1 MARTKRK
8 DGPGTVAT
16 SSTSATKA
24 PKSKQEAPYSVTP
37 TLNER
42 LRKHFKWVF
51 ALLAIV
57 FALMFVVAGVGT
69 GGPSIIDMLGNS
81 GGSSDTPAAVP
92 ANTAV
97 KDALAKTKSAPDDP
111 QAWLA
116 LAEAYVNTGAFTDVP
131 AAAEKAAELA
141 PTDAAVQGAIADVY
155 LALAGA
161 ALQEAQ
167 TEYAAAQANSNL
179 AGRPAVPLSVIP
191 GQSNGATQFQTAQE
205 SISNTV
211 MAAASAKVTPLQTE
225 ATDAYQAAVVAQTIV
240 TELEPTDPAAFF
252 RLGQISSAANDS
264 VVAIAAYKKFVKLAP
279 NDPLTSK
286 VKEEITRLEK
296 AAAALPLTQ

>member
-16 SSTSATKA
+16 SSTSASKS

-37 TLNER
+37 TMNER
-42 LRKHFKWVF
+42 LRGHFKWVF

-69 GGPSIIDMLGNS
+69 SGPSIIDMLGNS
-81 GGSSDTPAAVP
+81 GGGSDTPAAVP

-111 QAWLA
+111 QSWLA
-116 LAEAYVNTGAFTDVP
+116 LAQAYVNTGALTDVS
-131 AAAEKAAELA
+131 AAAEKAAALA
-141 PTDAAVQGAIADVY
+141 PTDAVVQGAIADVY
-155 LALAGA
+155 LALAAA

-167 TEYAAAQANSNL
+167 TEYAAAQAEGNV
-179 AGRPAVPLSVIP
+179 AGRPAVPLAVIP

-205 SISNTV
+205 SISSTV

-225 ATDAYQAAVVAQTIV
+225 ATDAYQAAVVAQRIV

-264 VVAIAAYKKFVKLAP
+264 AVAIAAYKKFVKLAP

>member
-1 MARTKRK
+1 
-8 DGPGTVAT
+8 
-16 SSTSATKA
+16 
-24 PKSKQEAPYSVTP
+24 
-37 TLNER
+37 
-42 LRKHFKWVF
+42 
-51 ALLAIV
+51 
-57 FALMFVVAGVGT
+57 
-69 GGPSIIDMLGNS
+69 MLGNS
-81 GGSSDTPAAVP
+81 GGGSDTPAAVP

-97 KDALAKTKSAPDDP
+97 KDALAETKSAPDDP

-141 PTDAAVQGAIADVY
+141 PKDAAVQGAIADVY

-167 TEYAAAQANSNL
+167 TEYATAQANSNL

>member
-16 SSTSATKA
+16 SSTSATKSS
-24 PKSKQEAPYSVTP
+24 KSKQEAPYSVTP

-57 FALMFVVAGVGT
+57 FALMFVIAGVGT

-97 KDALAKTKSAPDDP
+97 KDALAETKSAPDDP

-205 SISNTV
+205 SISSAV
-211 MAAASAKVTPLQTE
+211 MMAASAKVTPLQTE

-240 TELEPTDPAAFF
+240 TVLEPTDPAAFF
-252 RLGQISSAANDS
+252 RLGQISSAAHDS
-264 VVAIAAYKKFVKLAP
+264 AAAIAAYKKFVKLAP

>member
-97 KDALAKTKSAPDDP
+97 KDALAETKSAPDDP

-225 ATDAYQAAVVAQTIV
+225 ATDAYQAAVVSQTIV

>member
-16 SSTSATKA
+16 SA
-24 PKSKQEAPYSVTP
+24 PKSSKSKQEAPYSVTP
-37 TLNER
+37 TMNER
-42 LRKHFKWVF
+42 LRGHFKWVF

-69 GGPSIIDMLGNS
+69 SGPSILDMLGNS
-81 GGSSDTPAAVP
+81 GGSSDAPASVP

-97 KDALAKTKSAPDDP
+97 KDALAKTKSAPNDP
-111 QAWLA
+111 QSWLA
-116 LAEAYVNTGAFTDVP
+116 LAQAYVNTGALTDVP

-141 PTDAAVQGAIADVY
+141 PKDAAVQGAVADVY
-155 LALAGA
+155 LALAAA

-167 TEYAAAQANSNL
+167 TEYAAAQAKSNL

-191 GQSNGATQFQTAQE
+191 GQSNGETPFQTAQQ
-205 SISNTV
+205 SISSAV
-211 MAAASAKVTPLQTE
+211 MAEASAKVAPLQTE

-252 RLGQISSAANDS
+252 RLGQISSAANDTAA
-264 VVAIAAYKKFVKLAP
+264 AIAAYKTFVKLAP

-286 VKEEITRLEK
+286 VKEEIDRLTK
-296 AAAALPLTQ
+296 ASAGLPVGQ

>member
-16 SSTSATKA
+16 SATKS

-81 GGSSDTPAAVP
+81 GGGSDTPAAVP

-97 KDALAKTKSAPDDP
+97 KDALAETKSAPEDP

-141 PTDAAVQGAIADVY
+141 PKDAAVQGSIADVY
-155 LALAGA
+155 LAEAAA

-167 TEYAAAQANSNL
+167 TEYAAAQAKSNV

-191 GQSNGATQFQTAQE
+191 GQSNGVTQFQTAQE
-205 SISNTV
+205 TISNTV
-211 MAAASAKVTPLQTE
+211 MSEASAKVAPLQTQ

-240 TELEPTDPAAFF
+240 TILEPTDPAAFF

-264 VVAIAAYKKFVKLAP
+264 AAAIAAYKRFVKLAP
-279 NDPLTSK
+279 NDPLTGK
-286 VKEEITRLEK
+286 VKEEIVRLEQ
-296 AAAALPLTQ
+296 ASAALPLVQ

>member
-111 QAWLA
+111 QSWLA

-179 AGRPAVPLSVIP
+179 AGRPAVPLSVLP

>member
-97 KDALAKTKSAPDDP
+97 KDALAETKSAPDDP

>member
-16 SSTSATKA
+16 SATKS

-81 GGSSDTPAAVP
+81 GGGSDTPAAVP

-97 KDALAKTKSAPDDP
+97 KDALAETKSAPEDP

-141 PTDAAVQGAIADVY
+141 PKDAAVQGSIADVY

-167 TEYAAAQANSNL
+167 TEYAAAQAKSYL

-191 GQSNGATQFQTAQE
+191 GQSNGVTEFQTAQE
-205 SISNTV
+205 SISNAV
-211 MAAASAKVTPLQTE
+211 MSEATAKVGPLQTE

-240 TELEPTDPAAFF
+240 TVLEPTDPAAFF

-264 VVAIAAYKKFVKLAP
+264 IAAIAAYRRFVKLAP
-279 NDPLTSK
+279 NDPLTGK
-286 VKEEITRLEK
+286 VKEEIVRLTE
-296 AAAALPLTQ
+296 ASAGLPLAQ

>member
-1 MARTKRK
+1 
-8 DGPGTVAT
+8 VAT
-16 SSTSATKA
+16 SSTSATKS

-97 KDALAKTKSAPDDP
+97 KDALAETKSAPDDP

-141 PTDAAVQGAIADVY
+141 PKDAAVQGAIADVY

-264 VVAIAAYKKFVKLAP
+264 AVAIAAYKKFVKLAP

-286 VKEEITRLEK
+286 VKEEIARLEK
-296 AAAALPLTQ
+296 AAAALPLAQ

>member
-111 QAWLA
+111 QSWLA

-141 PTDAAVQGAIADVY
+141 PKDAAVQGAIADVY

-167 TEYAAAQANSNL
+167 TEYATAQANSNL

>member
-1 MARTKRK
+1 MARTNRK
-8 DGPGTVAT
+8 NGPGTVTT
-16 SSTSATKA
+16 STTSATKSS
-24 PKSKQEAPYSVTP
+24 KSKQEAPYSVTP

-81 GGSSDTPAAVP
+81 GGSDAPATVP

-97 KDALAKTKSAPDDP
+97 KDALAETKSAPEDP

-141 PTDAAVQGAIADVY
+141 PEDAAVQGAIADVY

-167 TEYAAAQANSNL
+167 TEYAEAQAKSNL

-205 SISNTV
+205 IISSTV
-211 MAAASAKVTPLQTE
+211 MSEASAKVGPLQTE

-240 TELEPTDPAAFF
+240 TVLEPTDPAAFF

-264 VVAIAAYKKFVKLAP
+264 IAAIAAYKRFVKLAP
-279 NDPLTSK
+279 NDPLTGK
-286 VKEEITRLEK
+286 VKEEIARLTE
-296 AAAALPLTQ
+296 ASAALPLAQ

>member
-16 SSTSATKA
+16 SSTSATKS

-97 KDALAKTKSAPDDP
+97 KDALAETKSAPDDP

-191 GQSNGATQFQTAQE
+191 GQSNGATQFQTAQ
-205 SISNTV
+205 
-211 MAAASAKVTPLQTE
+211 
-225 ATDAYQAAVVAQTIV
+225 
-240 TELEPTDPAAFF
+240 
-252 RLGQISSAANDS
+252 
-264 VVAIAAYKKFVKLAP
+264 
-279 NDPLTSK
+279 
-286 VKEEITRLEK
+286 
-296 AAAALPLTQ
+296 

>member
-16 SSTSATKA
+16 SA
-24 PKSKQEAPYSVTP
+24 PKSSKSKQEAPYSVTP
-37 TLNER
+37 TMNER
-42 LRKHFKWVF
+42 LRGHFKWVF

-69 GGPSIIDMLGNS
+69 SGPSILDMLGNS
-81 GGSSDTPAAVP
+81 GGSSDAPASVP

-97 KDALAKTKSAPDDP
+97 KDALAKTKSAPNDP
-111 QAWLA
+111 QSWLA
-116 LAEAYVNTGAFTDVP
+116 LAQAYVNTGALTDVP

-141 PTDAAVQGAIADVY
+141 PKDAAVQGAVADVY
-155 LALAGA
+155 LALAAA

-167 TEYAAAQANSNL
+167 TEYAAAQAKSNL

-191 GQSNGATQFQTAQE
+191 GQSNGETPFQTAQQ
-205 SISNTV
+205 SISSAV
-211 MAAASAKVTPLQTE
+211 MAEASAKVAPLQTE

-252 RLGQISSAANDS
+252 RLGQISSAANDTAA
-264 VVAIAAYKKFVKLAP
+264 AIAAYKTFVKLAP

-296 AAAALPLTQ
+296 ASAGLPVGQ

>member
-16 SSTSATKA
+16 SAPKS
-24 PKSKQEAPYSVTP
+24 PKSKQEAPYSATP

-97 KDALAKTKSAPDDP
+97 KDALAKTTSAPDDP
-111 QAWLA
+111 QSWLA
-116 LAEAYVNTGAFTDVP
+116 LAQAYVNTGALSDVS
-131 AAAEKAAELA
+131 AAAEKAAALA

-155 LALAGA
+155 LAQAAA

-167 TEYAAAQANSNL
+167 TEYAAAQVKSNL

-205 SISNTV
+205 SISSAV
-211 MAAASAKVTPLQTE
+211 MAEGPRRSRHCRPRPPTP
-225 ATDAYQAAVVAQTIV
+225 I
-240 TELEPTDPAAFF
+240 
-252 RLGQISSAANDS
+252 R
-264 VVAIAAYKKFVKLAP
+264 
-279 NDPLTSK
+279 
-286 VKEEITRLEK
+286 RR
-296 AAAALPLTQ
+296 

>member
-16 SSTSATKA
+16 SSTSATKS

-97 KDALAKTKSAPDDP
+97 KDALAETKSAPDDP

-141 PTDAAVQGAIADVY
+141 PKDAAVQGAIADVY

-167 TEYAAAQANSNL
+167 TEYATAQANSNL

>member
-111 QAWLA
+111 QSWLA

>member
-16 SSTSATKA
+16 STPKSS
-24 PKSKQEAPYSVTP
+24 KSKQEAPYSVTP

-81 GGSSDTPAAVP
+81 GGGSDTPAAVP

-111 QAWLA
+111 QSWLS
-116 LAEAYVNTGAFTDVP
+116 LAQAYVNTGALTDVP
-131 AAAEKAAELA
+131 AAAEKAAALA
-141 PTDAAVQGAIADVY
+141 PTDATVQGAIADVY
-155 LALAGA
+155 LAQAAA

-167 TEYAAAQANSNL
+167 TEYAAAQAEGNV

-205 SISNTV
+205 SISSAV
-211 MAAASAKVTPLQTE
+211 MMAASAKVTPLQTE
-225 ATDAYQAAVVAQTIV
+225 ATDAYQAAVAAQTTV
-240 TELEPTDPAAFF
+240 TELEPKDPAAWF
-252 RLGQISSAANDS
+252 RLGQIATAANDTTG
-264 VVAIAAYKKFVKLAP
+264 AITAYEKFVKLAP
-279 NDPLTSK
+279 ADPLTKK
-286 VKEEITRLEK
+286 VEEEIKRLKESQ
-296 AAAALPLTQ
+296 LPLQTG